1 MDNNRSRDNKTR
13 PPLRRGWVVDCLL
26 AIYVLLLLELAVT
39 WLSNSEDKSANVLLF
54 FGQMVLLLLLFSIQY
69 YRLGKLRKDQPG
81 TAKERFLRDQK
92 RKLNFYRVL
101 FLTPVFYVC
110 FMIYLISSGGSYDPA
125 TFYIVATVIAVIYA
139 FVILLFVL

>member
-13 PPLRRGWVVDCLL
+13 PPLLRGWVVDCLL
-26 AIYVLLLLELAVT
+26 AIFFLILMELDVT